1 VRLPWGQDP
10 DVDFLRGYGY
20 QGGAYREGW
29 TRALGEEGFGA
40 SLKHKLR
47 DPGKWRMYLTG
58 FGEMLPDENN
68 YVELDDEATDEWGIP
83 QLRMNVSLSENAE
96 AMRADTK
103 TQAAEMLEAA
113 GATEVEPYEQRYW
126 PREGIHEM
134 DGARMGRDPETSV
147 LNAHNQTHDVPNLF
161 VTDGACMA
169 SASCQNPSITC
180 MALTAWA
187 VDYAVEAMKR
197 DRL

>member
-68 YVELDDEATDEWGIP
+68 YVELDDEATDEWGIS
-83 QLRMNVSLSENAE
+83 QLRMNVSRCENAE
-96 AMRADTK
+96 AMRADLK
-103 TQAAEMLEAA
+103 AQAAGMPGGRSHRGQHFRAA
-113 GATEVEPYEQRYW
+113 LLVRRGHSRDGGRGA
-126 PREGIHEM
+126 G
-134 DGARMGRDPETSV
+134 PEDFC
-147 LNAHNQTHDVPNLF
+147 A
-161 VTDGACMA
+161 
-169 SASCQNPSITC
+169 
-180 MALTAWA
+180 
-187 VDYAVEAMKR
+187 
-197 DRL
+197 